1 MNKQTDKKEITKD
14 AEVLEGRDK
23 TLNIFQRMN
32 LVQNSVDYIQKN
44 KPSGMKYSIVS
55 HDDVTAKTRPHLVR
69 AGVLYYPINIRYSQV
84 GNRTE
89 VELDLI
95 FQNIDN
101 KEDKMSVSCLGFGC
115 DPGDK
120 GPGKAVSYAVKYGL
134 LKGLGL
140 ETGDDADLEEVQHQN
155 TSQNQG
161 DPRPNDREPITPK
174 QVEVLKGLIAET
186 NSNEQLFLKA
196 VFAESLES
204 IPAFNYEMAYQK
216 LIAKKKG
223 MNNATGK

>member
-1 MNKQTDKKEITKD
+1 MSKQIDKKEITKD
-14 AEVLEGRDK
+14 AEILETRDK

-32 LVQNSVDYIQKN
+32 LVQNSVDYVQKN

-69 AGVLYYPINIRYSQV
+69 AGVLYYPINIKYTQA

-89 VELDLI
+89 VELDLV
-95 FQNIDN
+95 FQNIDD

-140 ETGDDADLEEVQHQN
+140 ETGDDADLEDVKHQN
-155 TSQNQG
+155 NSQNQS
-161 DPRPNDREPITPK
+161 DPRPDDRALITSE
-174 QVEVLKGLIAET
+174 QVQILKDLISET

-204 IPAFNYEMAYQK
+204 IPAFNFEMARDK
-216 LIAKKKG
+216 LLAKKQG
-223 MNNATGK
+223 MKNATRK